1 MSHVTQDTVS
11 SNDARGGGGGKRGG
25 AGEKR
30 KEFEWRAV
38 GVEGR
43 RGGTGGVAH
52 ELILRT
58 LLQVQQVETSTH
70 PLCARG

>member
-1 MSHVTQDTVS
+1 
-11 SNDARGGGGGKRGG
+11 
-25 AGEKR
+25 
-30 KEFEWRAV
+30 V

-43 RGGTGGVAH
+43 RSGTGGVAH